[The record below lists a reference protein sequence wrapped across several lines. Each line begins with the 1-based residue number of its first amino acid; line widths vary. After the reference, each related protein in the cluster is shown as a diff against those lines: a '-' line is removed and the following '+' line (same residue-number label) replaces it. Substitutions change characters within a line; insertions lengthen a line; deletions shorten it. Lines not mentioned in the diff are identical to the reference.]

1 MISKERAHFTIF
13 GAGSIGS
20 LFAAKLALAGN
31 HVTLFTRDEVARQ
44 ISRYGLVLQTKQ
56 GTLQNVTIDTKFEF
70 EARFLSS
77 NLIIAT
83 KAYDN
88 EAVCNII
95 KPYINTNNKP
105 RFKIILL
112 QNGVGNEN
120 IYEQLFPRH
129 NIYRLL
135 TSEAASLLKPG
146 HVAYTGTG
154 KTIFV
159 RRDSQ
164 SGNYEKWF
172 AEVLTRSGLPCQ
184 VSTNFTESV
193 WTKAVINAPINSL
206 GAIYQVK
213 NGQLLQTREILNR
226 FEQIITESINILET
240 KPIKTTL
247 LNPLEE
253 IKDVARNTAE
263 NKSSMLQDLERGK
276 PTEIDYINGAIVA
289 LAKELKLDA
298 KENIQTVKQIKELE
312 LQNRK
317 YGSHL

>member
-1 MISKERAHFTIF
+1 MIRNEREHFTIF

-31 HVTLFTRDEVARQ
+31 HVTLFTRKGIARH
-44 ISRYGLVLQTKQ
+44 IRRFGLTLQTNQ
-56 GTLQNVTIDTKFEF
+56 GSLQNVTVDTQFEF
-70 EARFLSS
+70 EARFLRS

-95 KPYINTNNKP
+95 KPYLNTKNKSH
-105 RFKIILL
+105 FKIILL
-112 QNGVGNEN
+112 QNGVGNEH
-120 IYEQLFPRH
+120 IYEQVFQRQ

-135 TSEAASLLKPG
+135 TSEASSLLKPG
-146 HVAYTGTG
+146 HVVYTGTG
-154 KTIFV
+154 KTILV
-159 RRDSQ
+159 RRDSL
-164 SGNYEKWF
+164 SDNYAEWLV
-172 AEVLTRSGLPCQ
+172 EVLTTAGLPCQ
-184 VSTNFTESV
+184 VSTNFTESI

-226 FEQIITESINILET
+226 FEQIITESINILKM
-240 KPIKTTL
+240 KPIKTIL
-247 LNPLEE
+247 QNPIKE

-289 LAKELKLDA
+289 LAKELKMDA
-298 KENIQTVKQIKELE
+298 TENIQTVKQIKTLE

-317 YGSHL
+317 YGSP